1 MTFATPLIA
10 AIAAAIAIPSL
21 IILYFLKL
29 RRRDMEV
36 SSTLL
41 WKKAIQDLQA
51 NAPFQKLRNNILL
64 ILQLIA
70 LLIALFAIAQ
80 PEFRG
85 RGAAAGRQIILID
98 RSASMSADD
107 GLAKGAD
114 GTNAAAAVDD
124 ASKELRLEIAKKKA
138 LELIAAMREPTLFDD
153 KAEEAMVIAFD
164 SAAEVRQT
172 FTSNKTDL
180 KRAVESITATDA
192 PSLLEPA
199 FEIARAYTGTKK
211 FEDQVQEN
219 AGFVPGG
226 TPATFHIFSD
236 GRLPDADKVKTT
248 DAIDT
253 VVYHAMGDKST
264 VNLGITTLRADRSFD
279 QPARVNIYIGLQST
293 DLARRNVSVEASI
306 DGTTLGIYDTQ
317 IREATP
323 AVGADAA
330 GADGKDA
337 VAKTQLTP
345 GLGGIVLPIDR
356 AEGGTATVRITST
369 GADALSRDNVAYLAI
384 PPAKR
389 LSVVLVTR
397 GNLFTET
404 ALRGMN
410 LSQFDVKTPE
420 QFQQMLDAGQ
430 TAQYDVFVFDR
441 VLPEVKA
448 GEAPPTTPPAPSTAA
463 GSAAG
468 TKPGA
473 PTGGSRGPGLPPGRS
488 LVLGVVPP
496 PPLGLIDQ
504 GPGEPGVIVDFQ
516 RDHPALRMSSLDKIN
531 ISKTRKVA
539 VEADSPVKV
548 LARDQHGPALVEITD
563 SATLALVVPFDVGET
578 DWPFDPGWVLFLARS
593 VMYLSETQSGALS
606 EGVRVGDT
614 LATRLPPGASEVRLT
629 QPDGTRTPLEAASDG
644 IVSYGPIQ
652 RSGIY
657 TVSWIGQATATDVTD
672 SGRAQRAIAA
682 NLLDPSESDLGTVP
696 ELSMGS
702 DVFQATPDK
711 QVNLTRKL
719 WPWLLLGALAIVM
732 LEWYVYNR
740 KVAI

>member
-10 AIAAAIAIPSL
+10 AIAAAIAVPAL

-64 ILQLIA
+64 VLQLIA

-107 GLAKGAD
+107 GLASESG
-114 GTNAAAAVDD
+114 GTNAAASADES
-124 ASKELRLEIAKKKA
+124 SKELRLEIAKKKA

-172 FTSNKTDL
+172 FTSNKADL

-253 VVYHAMGDKST
+253 VVYHAMGDQST

-317 IREATP
+317 IREATS

-330 GADGKDA
+330 GEDGKDT
-337 VAKTQLTP
+337 VAKTQITP

-369 GADALSRDNVAYLAI
+369 GPDALSRDNVAYLAI

-448 GEAPPTTPPAPSTAA
+448 GEAVAPPPGTN
-463 GSAAG
+463 SA
-468 TKPGA
+468 TKPGTPA
-473 PTGGSRGPGLPPGRS
+473 TGGSRGPGLPPGRS
-488 LVLGVVPP
+488 LVLGAVPP

-531 ISKTRKVA
+531 ISRTRKVA

-614 LATRLPPGASEVRLT
+614 LATRLPPGASEARLT

-657 TVSWIGQATATDVTD
+657 TVSWVGQATATDVTD

-682 NLLDPSESDLGTVP
+682 NLLDPAESDLGTVP

-702 DVFQATPDK
+702 EVFQATPDK

>member
-85 RGAAAGRQIILID
+85 RGAGAGRQIILID

-107 GLAKGAD
+107 GLVAAAGGAP
-114 GTNAAAAVDD
+114 AAAADETK
-124 ASKELRLEIAKKKA
+124 KELRLDAAKKKA
-138 LELIAAMREPTLFDD
+138 LELINALREPSLFDD
-153 KAEEAMVIAFD
+153 TAEEAMVIAFD

-172 FTSNKTDL
+172 FTSNKADL
-180 KRAVESITATDA
+180 KRAVEGITATDA

-211 FEDQVQEN
+211 FEDQVKEN

-248 DAIDT
+248 KGIDT
-253 VVYHAMGDKST
+253 VIYHALGDENA
-264 VNLGITTLRADRSFD
+264 VNIGITSLRAERSFD
-279 QPARVNIYIGLQST
+279 NPARVNIFIGLQST
-293 DLARRNVSVEASI
+293 DTSRRAVSIEPAI
-306 DGTTLGIYDTQ
+306 DGTTLGIFDTQ
-317 IREATP
+317 IREATKT
-323 AVGADAA
+323 AGAEAA
-330 GADGKDA
+330 GEDNKDA
-337 VAKTQLTP
+337 IAKTSITP
-345 GLGGIVLPIDR
+345 GLGGIVLPLDR
-356 AEGGTATVRITST
+356 PEGGVATVRLTTT
-369 GADALSRDNVAYLAI
+369 GPDALSRDNIAYLSV

-389 LSVVLVTR
+389 LSVVLVTK
-397 GNLFTET
+397 GNLYTET

-410 LSQFDVKTPE
+410 LSQFEVKTPE

-441 VLPEVKA
+441 WLPEVKA
-448 GEAPPTTPPAPSTAA
+448 GEKGRA
-463 GSAAG
+463 
-468 TKPGA
+468 
-473 PTGGSRGPGLPPGRS
+473 PGLPPGRS
-488 LVLGVVPP
+488 LVLGAVPP
-496 PPLGLIDQ
+496 PPLGLVD
-504 GPGEPGVIVDFQ
+504 GGVGDPGVIVDFQ
-516 RDHPALRMSSLDKIN
+516 RDHPALRLSGLDKIN
-531 ISKTRKVA
+531 ITKTRKVTVQA
-539 VEADSPVKV
+539 ETPVKV
-548 LARDQHGPALVEITD
+548 LARDQNGPALAEIAD

-578 DWPFDPGWVLFLARS
+578 DWPFDSGWVLFLARS
-593 VMYLSETQSGALS
+593 VIYLSETQSGVLS
-606 EGVRVGDT
+606 EGVRVGET
-614 LATRLPPGASEVRLT
+614 LATRLPPGSTEVRLAP
-629 QPDGTRTPLEAASDG
+629 PDGAQTMLEAASDG
-644 IVSYGPIQ
+644 TVSYGPIQ
-652 RSGIY
+652 RSGVY
-657 TVSWIGQATATDVTD
+657 TVSWSGQATALDTV
-672 SGRAQRAIAA
+672 SGGRAQRPIAA
-682 NLLDPSESDLGTVP
+682 NLLDPAESDLGTVP
-696 ELSMGS
+696 LLSMGS
-702 DVFQATPDK
+702 DEFQANPDRE
-711 QVNLTRKL
+711 VNLTRKL
-719 WPWLLLGALAIVM
+719 WPWLLLGALVIVM

>member
-85 RGAAAGRQIILID
+85 RGAGAGRQIILID

-107 GLAKGAD
+107 GLVGVGGSD
-114 GTNAAAAVDD
+114 AAAGTVPENAKK
-124 ASKELRLEIAKKKA
+124 ALRLDIAKKKA
-138 LELIAAMREPTLFDD
+138 LELINGLREPSLFDD
-153 KAEEAMVIAFD
+153 TAEEAMVIAFD

-172 FTSNKTDL
+172 FTSNKAEL
-180 KRAVESITATDA
+180 RRAVEGITATDA

-211 FEDQVQEN
+211 FEDQVREN

-248 DAIDT
+248 KGIDT
-253 VVYHAMGDKST
+253 VIYHALGDENA
-264 VNLGITTLRADRSFD
+264 VNIGITSLRAERSFD
-279 QPARVNIYIGLQST
+279 NPARVNIFIGLQST
-293 DLARRNVSVEASI
+293 DTARRTVSIEPAI
-306 DGTTLGIYDTQ
+306 DGTALGIYDTQ
-317 IREATP
+317 ICEAVRS
-323 AVGADAA
+323 AGAEAA
-330 GADGKDA
+330 GEDNKDA
-337 VAKTQLTP
+337 VAKTSITP
-345 GLGGIVLPIDR
+345 GLGGIVLPLDR
-356 AEGGTATVRITST
+356 PEGGVATVRLTTS
-369 GADALSRDNVAYLAI
+369 GPDVLSRDNIAYLNI

-389 LSVVLVTR
+389 LSVVLVTK
-397 GNLFTET
+397 GNLYTET

-410 LSQFDVKTPE
+410 LSQFEVKTPE

-441 VLPEVKA
+441 WLPEVKA
-448 GEAPPTTPPAPSTAA
+448 GEKGRA
-463 GSAAG
+463 
-468 TKPGA
+468 
-473 PTGGSRGPGLPPGRS
+473 PGLPPGRS
-488 LVLGVVPP
+488 LVLGAVPP
-496 PPLGLIDQ
+496 PPLGLVD
-504 GPGEPGVIVDFQ
+504 GGVGDPGVIVDFQ
-516 RDHPALRMSSLDKIN
+516 RDHPALRLSGLDKIN
-531 ISKTRKVA
+531 ITKTRKVS
-539 VEADSPVKV
+539 VEPETPVKV
-548 LARDQHGPALVEITD
+548 LARDQNGPALAEIAD

-578 DWPFDPGWVLFLARS
+578 DWPFDSGWVLFLARS
-593 VMYLSETQSGALS
+593 VIYLSETQSGVLS
-606 EGVRVGDT
+606 EGVRVGET
-614 LATRLPPGASEVRLT
+614 LATRLPPGSTEVRLAP
-629 QPDGTRTPLEAASDG
+629 PDGAQTMLEAASDG
-644 IVSYGPIQ
+644 TVSYGPIQ
-652 RSGIY
+652 RTGIY
-657 TVSWIGQATATDVTD
+657 TVSWSGQATALDTE
-672 SGRAQRAIAA
+672 SGGRAQRPIAA
-682 NLLDPSESDLGTVP
+682 NLLDPAESDLGTVP
-696 ELSMGS
+696 LLFMGS
-702 DVFQATPDK
+702 AEVQANPDRE
-711 QVNLTRKL
+711 VNLTRKL